1 MGSGDSG
8 PRFELPARISA
19 RVMLVL
25 TGFFPAKG
33 TPVTPNLA
41 TTPMPFGGGGGGGGG
56 GGAGAV
62 VAGLGLGSQPLAG
75 GGAGEV
81 VAEILIF

>member
-1 MGSGDSG
+1 
-8 PRFELPARISA
+8 
-19 RVMLVL
+19 MLVL

-62 VAGLGLGSQPLAG
+62 VAGLGRIGSQLLAG

-81 VAEILIF
+81 VAEIRIF

>member
-1 MGSGDSG
+1 
-8 PRFELPARISA
+8 
-19 RVMLVL
+19 MLVL

-33 TPVTPNLA
+33 TPDTPNFA

-62 VAGLGLGSQPLAG
+62 VAGWGFGS
-75 GGAGEV
+75 
-81 VAEILIF
+81 

>member
-33 TPVTPNLA
+33 TPATPNLA

-56 GGAGAV
+56 GGAGTV
-62 VAGLGLGSQPLAG
+62 E
-75 GGAGEV
+75 GAIVSG
-81 VAEILIF
+81 